1 MAPDEVNDRETID
14 LSLISKIDNQKVSKK
29 HLSEII
35 QARYHEIFVMVKDE
49 LRSIGRDGML
59 PAGAILTGAGVKM
72 PGCLDL
78 ARDVLGLPV
87 QIGFPTEVDG
97 VVDKID
103 DPAYATAIGL
113 VVWGSKYEGMNY
125 KISSM
130 DLKKM
135 VGAAKGWFKNL
146 LP

>member
-1 MAPDEVNDRETID
+1 
-14 LSLISKIDNQKVSKK
+14 
-29 HLSEII
+29 
-35 QARYHEIFVMVKDE
+35 
-49 LRSIGRDGML
+49 ML

-78 ARDVLGLPV
+78 AREVLGLPV
-87 QIGFPTEVDG
+87 QIGFPTEVEG

-113 VVWGSKYEGMNY
+113 VVWGSKYEGRSY
-125 KISSM
+125 SM
-130 DLKKM
+130 ASLDIKKFFTS
-135 VGAAKGWFKNL
+135 VKGWFKNL

>member
-1 MAPDEVNDRETID
+1 M
-14 LSLISKIDNQKVSKK
+14 
-29 HLSEII
+29 SEII
-35 QARYHEIFVMVKDE
+35 NARYHEVFSMVKDE
-49 LRSIGRDGML
+49 LRAIGRDGML
-59 PAGAILTGAGVKM
+59 PSGAILTGAGVKV

-78 ARDVLGLPV
+78 AREVLGLPV

-113 VVWGSKYEGMNY
+113 IVWGSRFETRSYGFGSGSVRKVLTGV
-125 KISSM
+125 KSW
-130 DLKKM
+130 
-135 VGAAKGWFKNL
+135 VKNL

>member
-1 MAPDEVNDRETID
+1 
-14 LSLISKIDNQKVSKK
+14 
-29 HLSEII
+29 
-35 QARYHEIFVMVKDE
+35 
-49 LRSIGRDGML
+49 
-59 PAGAILTGAGVKM
+59 M

-87 QIGFPTEVDG
+87 QIGFPTEVEG

-125 KISSM
+125 KMSSM

-135 VGAAKGWFKNL
+135 LTSAKGWFKNL

>member
-1 MAPDEVNDRETID
+1 M
-14 LSLISKIDNQKVSKK
+14 
-29 HLSEII
+29 
-35 QARYHEIFVMVKDE
+35 
-49 LRSIGRDGML
+49 
-59 PAGAILTGAGVKM
+59 TGAGVKM

-113 VVWGSKYEGMNY
+113 VVWGSKYEGTNY
-125 KISSM
+125 KMSSI

-135 VGAAKGWFKNL
+135 FGSAKGWFKNL